1 MVPSCSHH
9 HLRLLEVVV
18 ACLDKMAAGQA
29 DAAVAAAGPGRSLRM
44 DHICLPWPSV
54 DNVRGEA

>member
-1 MVPSCSHH
+1 M
-9 HLRLLEVVV
+9 